1 MLIGVLALQ
10 GAFEEHVEMVKSLGV
25 DAIQV
30 KTLEQLKLVD
40 GMILPGT
47 YYM

>member
-10 GAFEEHVEMVKSLGV
+10 GVFEEHVEMIKSIGY

-30 KTLEQLKLVD
+30 KTVDELNKVD
-40 GMILPGT
+40 GMILPGGFLR
-47 YYM
+47 